1 MSPSPLCT
9 AALLM
14 TIIKS
19 SVPLWLLMVLAGPVP
34 SLAASPASLAPPGW
48 DADIKLAEAP
58 DRNPDPAVV
67 EIDITARIAEVEV
80 AGTRVRAW
88 TYNGGVPGPL
98 IRTKVGDR
106 LIVHF
111 TNELDEPTTL
121 HFHGV
126 RVPNNMDGVPGTSQ
140 PEVKKGERFTYDFVV
155 RDPSLYWY
163 HPHVM
168 SAAQVGYGLYG
179 ALLVEDPADGVDV
192 ADQLTLVLS
201 DIGFDKTG
209 TLESAESGGSAGM
222 VFGREGGVVLVNGR
236 SQPVLRARAGA
247 PQRWRIVNAAKSRF
261 FYLDLDGQT
270 FTVIGQDGGL
280 QERPVASDILL
291 VTPGERVDVIVAPTG
306 APGSS
311 VTLRA
316 MLYNRGYGS
325 IEYRSVEDHLSV
337 AFSADAPMPKF
348 AAPTVS
354 RELTPP
360 PLAGATP
367 VAMVL
372 TLPPQEAG
380 HSEFRINGVP
390 YWKATPFTAALGE
403 TQIWTVRNETDWDHP
418 YHLHGYFFMVLDERG
433 QPVAPRVWK
442 DTVNVPM
449 KSTVRI
455 AVTFDERPGEWMIHC
470 HILDHAEGGL
480 MGTVR
485 VGDGPT
491 GTHTHSAPK
500 KPQ

>member
-1 MSPSPLCT
+1 MPRLIVCSFVLVLGLATSTAGSAQT
-9 AALLM
+9 AA
-14 TIIKS
+14 
-19 SVPLWLLMVLAGPVP
+19 GH
-34 SLAASPASLAPPGW
+34 APPGW
-48 DADIKLAEAP
+48 DAGIRLAEAA
-58 DRNPDPAVV
+58 DRNPDPNVV
-67 EIDITARIAEVEV
+67 EVDLTARIAEVEI
-80 AGTRVRAW
+80 APGTRVRAW
-88 TYNGGVPGPL
+88 TYNGGLPGPL

-111 TNELDEPTTL
+111 VNELDEPTTI
-121 HFHGV
+121 HWHGV
-126 RVPNNMDGVPGTSQ
+126 RVPIEMDGVPGISQ

-155 RDPSLYWY
+155 RDASLYWY

-179 ALLVEDPADGVDV
+179 ALLVEDPADGVGV

-201 DIGFDKTG
+201 DIGFDKSG
-209 TLESAESGGSAGM
+209 TLEPADSGGSAGM
-222 VFGREGGVVLVNGR
+222 VFGREGASVLVNGR
-236 SQPVLRARAGA
+236 IRPTLRARAGA

-261 FYLDLDGQT
+261 FYLDLDGQP

-280 QERPVASDILL
+280 QERPVTSDILL
-291 VTPGERVDVIVAPTG
+291 VTPGERLDVVVAPTG
-306 APGSS
+306 APGASI
-311 VTLRA
+311 TLRS

-325 IEYRSVEDHLSV
+325 IEYRSVEDLLHGRLHARAGRCPSRRL
-337 AFSADAPMPKF
+337 
-348 AAPTVS
+348 PTVT
-354 RELTPP
+354 RTITPP

-403 TQIWTVRNETDWDHP
+403 TQLWTVKNDTEWDHP
-418 YHLHGYFFMVLDERG
+418 FHLHGYFFMVVDEKG
-433 QPVAPRVWK
+433 QPLAPKVWK
-442 DTVNVPM
+442 DTVNIPM
-449 KSTVRI
+449 KTTARLL
-455 AVTFDERPGEWMIHC
+455 VTFDERPGEWMIHC

-485 VGDGPT
+485 VGDGGGA
-491 GTHTHSAPK
+491 GTHTHPAPPK
-500 KPQ
+500 KP